1 MVIPG
6 RGEVGL
12 VCRILPPL
20 LHRCMFPG
28 LGAPDRSIPRTHVL
42 TGSQR
47 AVSISLAEVKQRLS
61 LRFGMVASRKL
72 EWGTLV
78 CTV

>member
-20 LHRCMFPG
+20 LHTCMFPG

-47 AVSISLAEVKQRLS
+47 AEVKQRLS
-61 LRFGMVASRKL
+61 LRVGMVASRKL